1 MGKSYFNRRLGI
13 FILINLLSMP
23 YGGES
28 WSAESLVG
36 CFPFLKDCI
45 GDSQL
50 ENTQQIER
58 DTTPQPLLEMRSVH
72 ISKKVTPSRYRPE
85 ATVYKKIRG
94 GSLLPKLDSVRV
106 YDYHDIKVA
115 NYEPTL
121 SPKFI
126 GSPIGRDER
135 IRIYNTDE
143 SPWRM
148 HGHLEMIFPNKKFYI
163 GSGTLISP
171 YHVLTAGHCLYNS
184 DYGGWAESITF
195 TPGQNGERS
204 PFGSVRVTHLITVKG
219 WVEEEKGEWD
229 FGMLILDK
237 DIGNQTG
244 WCGILSG
251 SDKYLHNLSSIN
263 VTGYPGSV
271 QTKGYEER
279 INGTQMWTMEGVV
292 KKVTAETF
300 SYKLD
305 TSGGQSGSGVW
316 TKLESPYGYYCTG
329 IHTYGYRKGEEIL
342 NHATRISDK
351 KFDCL
356 VNWMEGSLPN

>member
-28 WSAESLVG
+28 WGAESLVG

-72 ISKKVTPSRYRPE
+72 ISKKVTSPRYRPE
-85 ATVYKKIRG
+85 ATVYKQIREV
-94 GSLLPKLDSVRV
+94 SLPKSGSVMV
-106 YDYHDIKVA
+106 SDYYDIKVA
-115 NYEPTL
+115 NYKPTG
-121 SPKFI
+121 SSGFI

-135 IRIYNTDE
+135 IRIDNTDE

-148 HGHLEMIFPNKKFYI
+148 HGHLEMIFPNKEPYI

-184 DYGGWAESITF
+184 RVGGWAESIIF
-195 TPGQNGERS
+195 TPGQDGKRF
-204 PFGSVRVTHLITVKG
+204 PFGRAEVTHLITVKG
-219 WVEEEKGEWD
+219 WIEERSREWD
-229 FGMLILDK
+229 FGILVLDRA
-237 DIGNQTG
+237 IGNQTD

-251 SDKYLHNLSSIN
+251 SDNYLRDLSSIN

-292 KKVTAETF
+292 EKVTAETF

-316 TKLESPYGYYCTG
+316 TKLENPYGYYCTG
-329 IHTYGYRKGEEIL
+329 IHTYGYRKREEIL

-351 KFDCL
+351 KFGCL
-356 VNWMEGSLPN
+356 VNWMKGSLTN